1 MQLATLGVLTLALL
15 TAAPA
20 LADPAIDGAAIERLT
35 GAHGSWNDAEGVFK
49 VTVPRDDMAV
59 KVAGIAIVPA
69 QGLSSWAAFRA
80 GPGGAVVMGDIV
92 VAESQVDAVLSA
104 ALDAGLEVT
113 ALHNHFLREEPRVL
127 FLHIGGHGTPE
138 GLAAAVGK
146 VFERE
151 KQTRGAAAPE
161 SSRGAMDATSLDV
174 AGLEAA
180 LGGKGKLEGGVLK
193 FVWGRPANVHGIAVE
208 GAMGVNTWAAFAGG
222 ANRAVV
228 DGDFATT
235 EAELQP
241 LLRSLRGSGFSIAAI
256 HSHMTDE
263 SPRLLFVHYWAGGP
277 PLALARGLRRAL
289 DAQHA
294 VR

>member
-1 MQLATLGVLTLALL
+1 MHLSALSVLSLALL
-15 TAAPA
+15 TATRAS
-20 LADPAIDGAAIERLT
+20 ADPAVDGSAIERLT
-35 GAHGSWNDAEGVFK
+35 GAHGSWNAAERVFK
-49 VTVPRDDMAV
+49 VTVPRDDLAV
-59 KVAGIAIVPA
+59 NVAGIAVVPA
-69 QGLSSWAAFRA
+69 QGLTSWAAFHA

-92 VAESQVDAVLSA
+92 VAEAQVDAVLSA

-113 ALHNHFLREEPRVL
+113 ALHNHFLREEPRIL
-127 FLHIGGHGTPE
+127 FLHIGGHGAQE

-151 KQTRGAAAPE
+151 KQTRGAAAP
-161 SSRGAMDATSLDV
+161 SSLSDEPDGAALDV
-174 AGLEAA
+174 AALEGALAA
-180 LGGKGKLEGGVLK
+180 KGKLESGVLK
-193 FVWGRPANVHGIAVE
+193 FVWGRPAKVHGVAVE

-228 DGDFATT
+228 DGDFAAT

-241 LLRSLRGSGFSIAAI
+241 LLRSLRGSGFSVAAI

-263 SPRLLFVHYWAGGP
+263 SPRLLFVHYWAAGSS
-277 PLALARGLRRAL
+277 LDLARGLRRAL